1 MKLPIVIPGLAAVKY
16 WQDTPLGETDWV
28 EVAQQRID
36 QFAEATDDR
45 QWIHVDVERARRES
59 LWKQTIAH
67 GYLTLSLIPALL
79 TQLVFIVGVKTA
91 INTGIDKLRFSA
103 PVPSGSRVRLKA
115 TIKDA
120 REVPTNALRISFAV
134 RVEVEGASKPALLAN
149 VNYLYYPA

>member
-1 MKLPIVIPGLAAVKY
+1 MKLPVVIPSLAAVKY

-28 EVAQQRID
+28 PVFQERID
-36 QFAEATDDR
+36 RFAEATDDR
-45 QWIHVDVERARRES
+45 QWIHVDVERAKRES
-59 LWKQTIAH
+59 IWKQTIAH
-67 GYLTLSLIPALL
+67 GYLTLSLIPQLL

-103 PVPSGSRVRLKA
+103 PVLSGSRVRLKA
-115 TIKDA
+115 TIQDA

-149 VNYLYYPA
+149 VNYLYYPV